1 MLKYL
6 LILLFASP
14 IQAYQTKQE
23 IIDYCTRVMLAEG
36 GYILVEACIQQ
47 EIEAR
52 DRVIEFAKS

>member
-14 IQAYQTKQE
+14 VQAYQTKQE
-23 IIDYCTRVMLAEG
+23 IIDYCTRVMLEEG
-36 GYILVEACIQQ
+36 GYTLVEVCIQQ